1 MSKRRINKQQ
11 SVRIAKIQRTYHQEV
26 QKNDSSLN
34 DGLVITR
41 FSRHAEIE
49 DPSGNT
55 LLCTI
60 RPNLESVVAGD
71 KVIWQ
76 LEGENQGVVVS
87 LYPRTSVLARPSS
100 RGIKKPV
107 AANITQLIV
116 VMAPKPEVSWP
127 LLDSYLIMADIL
139 NLAVVIVLNKVD
151 LPSTDIKERLDSD
164 YRSLGYSIVL
174 TSQEL
179 TKSIVELQE
188 HLKNHVS
195 VFVGQSGVGKS
206 SIISLILPH
215 EEKIAINQISDFS
228 ELGKH
233 TTRNSRYY
241 HLPTGGALIDSPG
254 VREFILWEIDQNR
267 IAQGYREFKPLISQC
282 KFRNCTHV
290 DTPNCAIINA
300 LHHGEISST
309 RYDNFL
315 KLCSWIPKTTSF

>member
-11 SVRIAKIQRTYHQEV
+11 SVRIAKIQKTYHQEV
-26 QKNDSSLN
+26 RKNDSSLY

-49 DPSGNT
+49 DPSGKCV
-55 LLCTI
+55 LCTI

-71 KVIWQ
+71 KIIWQ
-76 LEGENQGVVVS
+76 MEGENQGVIVS
-87 LYPRTSVLARPSS
+87 VYPRTSVLARPSS
-100 RGIKKPV
+100 RGIKKAV

-116 VMAPKPEVSWP
+116 VIAPKPEVSWP

-139 NLAVVIVLNKVD
+139 NLGVVIVLNKVD
-151 LPSTDIKERLDSD
+151 LPSTDIEDRLESD
-164 YRSLGYSIVL
+164 YKSLGYTIAF
-174 TSQEL
+174 TSQNS
-179 TKSIVELQE
+179 TKSIEELQE
-188 HLKNHVS
+188 HLKNQLS

-215 EEKIAINQISDFS
+215 EDKIAVNQISDFS

-254 VREFILWEIDQNR
+254 VREFSLWEIDQNR
-267 IAQGYREFKPLISQC
+267 IAQGYREFKPWLSQC

-300 LHHGEISST
+300 LHNGKISAT

-315 KLCSWIPKTTSF
+315 KLCSWIPKSNPF